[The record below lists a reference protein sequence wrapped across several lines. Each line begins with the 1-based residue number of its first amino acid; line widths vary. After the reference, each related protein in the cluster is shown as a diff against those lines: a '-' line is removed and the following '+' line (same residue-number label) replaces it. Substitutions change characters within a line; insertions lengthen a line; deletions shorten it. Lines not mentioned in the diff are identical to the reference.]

1 MDSQNPNPSYDR
13 NSDPNPQPQPASR
26 RPRGFAARI
35 AGNAASATANKSRK
49 EREKEKERTKFR
61 ERHRR
66 AFTARVMTG
75 LRQHGNFALPARSDM
90 NDVLRALARQ
100 AGWIVEP
107 DGTTY
112 RPAAPSNVVAYPARV
127 VGNPLSADPLKNCS
141 TRASIDCQASV
152 LRIDESLSPA
162 SFDSVVVSDTG
173 TNADKYTSS
182 SPMNSSGCLEA
193 DQLIQEV
200 HTGEHGNNFLGT
212 PYVPVYVM
220 LSSGIINNFCQLVDP
235 GGVKQELQLLKS
247 LNIDGVV
254 VNCWWGIVEGWKDQ
268 KYEWSGYRELF
279 DIIRDMEL
287 KLQVVMAFNA
297 YGGNDFNVDISLPQ
311 WVLKIGKDSPEI
323 FFTDRV
329 GRWNTECLSWGID
342 RERILEHRT
351 GREVYYEFMRSFRAE
366 FNDLFT
372 EGLISAVEI
381 GLGASGE
388 LKYPSF
394 SERNGWRFP
403 GIGEFQ
409 CYDKFL
415 LLSLKDAAKKRGHPS
430 WATGPDNAGCH
441 NSRPHETRFFC
452 ERGDYDSY
460 YGRFFLQWYTQTLI
474 DHVDIILSAA
484 TEVFDEAPLVV
495 KIPGIHWWY
504 KTSSHAA
511 ELTAGYY
518 NTSNRD
524 GYSPL
529 FEVLKKHNATIKLV
543 SKETQISPH
552 DLDEA
557 SADPNGLCWQVLNG
571 AWDKGLAI
579 AGHNALQDYDRETF
593 MRLVETSKPRNDPD
607 RHHFTFFVLEQP
619 WQQVQTADTISEL
632 EYFVKCMHGYA

>member
-1 MDSQNPNPSYDR
+1 MDSQNPNPNPNYDR
-13 NSDPNPQPQPASR
+13 NSNPNPRPQPASR
-26 RPRGFAARI
+26 RPRGFAARM

-49 EREKEKERTKFR
+49 EREKQKERTKFR
-61 ERHRR
+61 ERDRR
-66 AFTARVMTG
+66 AFTSRMMAG
-75 LRQHGNFALPARSDM
+75 LRQYGNFDLPPRSDM
-90 NDVLRALARQ
+90 NDVLSALARQ
-100 AGWIVEP
+100 AGFTVEP
-107 DGTTY
+107 DGNTY
-112 RPAAPSNVVAYPARV
+112 RPAAPSNVVPYPARV
-127 VGNPLSADPLKNCS
+127 VGNPLPADSLKNCS
-141 TRASIDCQASV
+141 TSASIEASV

-162 SFDSVVVSDTG
+162 SFDSVVVPDTG
-173 TNADKYTSS
+173 AKADKYTSS

-193 DQLIQEV
+193 DQLMQEV
-200 HTGEHGNNFLGT
+200 HTGEHGHDFLGT

-220 LSSGIINNFCQLVDP
+220 LSSGIINNLCQLVDP
-235 GGVKQELQLLKS
+235 SGVQHELQLLKS

-254 VNCWWGIVEGWKDQ
+254 INCWWGIVERRNQEYKWL
-268 KYEWSGYRELF
+268 GYKELF
-279 DIIRDMEL
+279 NIIRDMGL

-297 YGGNDFNVDISLPQ
+297 YGGNDFNVDISLPE
-311 WVLKIGKDSPEI
+311 WVLKIGKDCPEI
-323 FFTDRV
+323 FFADRV

-342 RERILEHRT
+342 NERILDRRT

-415 LLSLKDAAKKRGHPS
+415 LQSLKYAAEKRGQPS
-430 WATGPDNAGCH
+430 WAMGPNYVGCY
-441 NSRPHETRFFC
+441 NSRPHETRFFR
-452 ERGDYDSY
+452 EKGDYNSC
-460 YGRFFLQWYTQTLI
+460 YGRFFLQWYTQALI
-474 DHVDIILSAA
+474 DHADTILSAA
-484 TEVFDEAPLVV
+484 TEAFDETPLVV

-504 KTSSHAA
+504 KASSHAA

-529 FEVLKKHNATIKLV
+529 FEVLKKHNATVKLV

-552 DLDEA
+552 DLVQA
-557 SADPNGLCWQVLNG
+557 YADPNGLCWQVLNG
-571 AWDKGLAI
+571 AWEKGVAI
-579 AGHNALQDYDRETF
+579 AGHNAPGDYDRETF
-593 MRLVETSKPRNDPD
+593 MRLVETSKPRNDPY
-607 RHHFTFFVLEQP
+607 RHHSTFFVLERP
-619 WQQVQTADTISEL
+619 WQRIQTAENISEL